1 VNFFRPISISLS
13 PNTEK
18 DDIRLALKLLFQPWD
33 WKLNHYATRPRSVGL
48 EEEFKRYLGVKYA
61 ISFNSGRSALMAI
74 LDSLDI
80 KKDDEVLLQGFT
92 CNSAVIPILAKGAK
106 PVFVDVDDTI
116 NMDPEDLKK
125 KITSKSKVTMIQHT
139 FGWPAQIDEILKIA
153 KQNNLFL
160 VEDCAHSLGAKYG
173 SRAERENHPAPSLEG
188 AGSSTFQPRY
198 ASGKVGTFGDVA
210 FFSFGRDKIISSVF
224 GGLAVTN
231 NEEIWERI
239 KNFREKCDFPSNF
252 WIFQQLL
259 HPILV
264 NYLVLPAYGLN
275 QYLGRIILGLFH
287 KLSILSK
294 GVYKKEK
301 KGEIPKYFPKRFP
314 NALATLALNQFKKL
328 EKFNNHRRKTA
339 SFYEKELKNTGF
351 NLPLAKSQE
360 GRTPAFM
367 RYPILVNFDTDEI
380 LQKLRRKK
388 IFLDDGWR
396 KSPVVPPD
404 TDIDKMGYLFGS
416 CPQVEKVAQ
425 NIVNL
430 PTHINI
436 SEKEAKIIVNFLK
449 SYGLQPTHRPSRE
462 KHEYQGDKR

>member
-92 CNSAVIPILAKGAK
+92 CNSAVNPILAKGAK
-106 PVFVDVDDTI
+106 PVFVDVVDTI

-125 KITSKSKVTMIQHT
+125 KITSKSKVAMIQHT

-160 VEDCAHSLGAKYG
+160 VEDCAHSLGAKYK
-173 SRAERENHPAPSLEG
+173 
-188 AGSSTFQPRY
+188 
-198 ASGKVGTFGDVA
+198 GKFCGTFGDVA

-231 NEEIWERI
+231 NEEIGERI

-287 KLSILSK
+287 QLSILSK

-462 KHEYQGDKR
+462 KHEY

>member
-1 VNFFRPISISLS
+1 MNPFKPISISLS
-13 PNTEK
+13 PNAEK
-18 DDIRLALKLLFQPWD
+18 DDIRLALKLLF
-33 WKLNHYATRPRSVGL
+33 RPHKWNEKRSRSIEL
-48 EEEFKRYLGVKYA
+48 EEEFKKYLGVKYA

-74 LDSLDI
+74 LEAM
-80 KKDDEVLLQGFT
+80 KVREGDEVLLQAFT
-92 CNSAVIPILAKGAK
+92 CNSAVNPILMKGAK
-106 PVFVDVDDTI
+106 PVFVDIDETLNIDL
-116 NMDPEDLKK
+116 EDLKK
-125 KITSKSKVTMIQHT
+125 KITPRSKAVMIQHT
-139 FGWPAQIDEILKIA
+139 FGWPAQIEEILEFVR
-153 KQNNLFL
+153 QNNLFL
-160 VEDCAHSLGAKYG
+160 IEDCAHSLGAKYK
-173 SRAERENHPAPSLEG
+173 
-188 AGSSTFQPRY
+188 
-198 ASGKVGTFGDVA
+198 GKFCGTFGDVA

-231 NEEIWERI
+231 NEEIGERI

-287 KLSILSK
+287 QLSILSK

-360 GRTPAFM
+360 GREPAFM
-367 RYPILVNFDTDEI
+367 RYPILVNFDIDEI

-436 SEKEAKIIVNFLK
+436 SEKEAKKIVAFLK
-449 SYGLQPTHRPSRE
+449 SYGS
-462 KHEYQGDKR
+462 